1 MNKVLSMRFLGM
13 AFAMLLSIGQVEAGE
28 KSPSVEL
35 RSGFSVGS
43 RWGVH
48 AGAYA
53 NVPQSRLFSWQ
64 TGVLFSSIAKWEQA
78 AFQLYVPVYASFHF
92 PLSSVTKVRVS
103 GGAYGGIGVGM
114 NAGPTMDIGVE
125 WKNFTFNAFGFLD
138 CTSNS
143 AHHTGV
149 SFGYKIDLGR

>member
-1 MNKVLSMRFLGM
+1 M
-13 AFAMLLSIGQVEAGE
+13 Q
-28 KSPSVEL
+28 
-35 RSGFSVGS
+35 
-43 RWGVH
+43 
-48 AGAYA
+48 
-53 NVPQSRLFSWQ
+53 
-64 TGVLFSSIAKWEQA
+64 WEQA